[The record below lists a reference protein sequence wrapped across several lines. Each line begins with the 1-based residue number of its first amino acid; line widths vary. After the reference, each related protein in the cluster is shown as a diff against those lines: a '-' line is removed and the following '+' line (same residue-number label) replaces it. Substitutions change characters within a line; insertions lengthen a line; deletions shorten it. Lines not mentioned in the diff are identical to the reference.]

1 MSAIGSAANVA
12 WGFEVGNTSLVT
24 LATVSVGMLDG
35 AITVRVPRTVA
46 VLRADQY
53 AAPIDSTVTSRD
65 AYVSF
70 TMKEVLGANL
80 AAAWDT
86 GAYTSS
92 SVTVAST
99 EAGQVALVIATKGPD
114 ECTCTVTMTKAVSI
128 GEGTWTIP
136 FAAGQTI
143 AAEFQ
148 AVGDV
153 SNSGR
158 LFAVVH
164 S

>member
-1 MSAIGSAANVA
+1 MSAVGSANNVQ
-12 WGFEVGNTSLVT
+12 WGFEVSNTSVIT
-24 LATVSVGMLDG
+24 VGGVSVGMIDG
-35 AITVRVPRTVA
+35 AITVRVPRSVA
-46 VLRADQY
+46 FLRADQY
-53 AAPIDSTVTSRD
+53 AAPIDHTVTSRD
-65 AYVSF
+65 AFVAF

-99 EAGQVALVIATKGPD
+99 EAGQVALVIVTNGPD
-114 ECTCTVTMTKAVSI
+114 GATCTVTMSKAVSI
-128 GEGTWTIP
+128 GEGTWNIP
-136 FAAGQTI
+136 FADAQSI
-143 AAEFQ
+143 SAEFQ

>member
-1 MSAIGSAANVA
+1 MSAPGSANNVQ
-12 WGFEVGNTSLVT
+12 WGFEVSSTSVVT
-24 LATVSVGMLDG
+24 VGGTSVGMIDG
-35 AITVRVPRTVA
+35 AISIRVPRSVA
-46 VLRADQY
+46 FLRADQY
-53 AAPIDSTVTSRD
+53 AAPIDHTVTSRD
-65 AYVSF
+65 AFVSF

-80 AAAWDT
+80 VAAWDT
-86 GAYTSS
+86 GTYTSS

-99 EAGQVALVIATKGPD
+99 EAGQVALIVATKGPD
-114 ECTCTVTMTKAVSI
+114 ASTCTVTMSKAVSI
-128 GEGTWTIP
+128 GEGTWTLP